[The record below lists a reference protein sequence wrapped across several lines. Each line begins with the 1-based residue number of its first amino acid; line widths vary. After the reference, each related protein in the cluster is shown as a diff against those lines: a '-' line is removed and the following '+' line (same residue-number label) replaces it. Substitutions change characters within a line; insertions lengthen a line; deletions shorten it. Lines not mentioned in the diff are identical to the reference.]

1 MGLGIH
7 KYQDQIQELSGQVT
21 QPIKDALELLGL
33 PWIQN
38 RLYRLDFCRLG
49 QKLVGYG
56 IGIGMFLLGGKLATI
71 LTDFFDFSKLCFL
84 ISGTAVLVDLG
95 IHTYND
101 GWQLSLLYLT
111 EPESEE

>member
-1 MGLGIH
+1 MPWNYWDCHGFKIAFTGSTFAGL
-7 KYQDQIQELSGQVT
+7 
-21 QPIKDALELLGL
+21 ARNWLELE
-33 PWIQN
+33 
-38 RLYRLDFCRLG
+38 
-49 QKLVGYG
+49 
-56 IGIGMFLLGGKLATI
+56 FLLGGKLATI

-95 IHTYND
+95 IHTYHD